1 MRAATWADDF
11 LAVFRTTTRNRWDWL
26 SPLAL
31 ILLGTIGVC
40 FIYSAQFSSLP
51 VNATHDSLLAMV
63 ARSYWIK
70 QVLFLVIG
78 AGVYWAVSLVD
89 YRHWLSLAHPLYAV
103 CVAPL
108 ALVLVPIFGHSTYGS
123 SRWLVLGPL
132 RFQPS
137 EPAKI
142 AVLLITASILIRS
155 KIGTVKQSMGVLG
168 KLTLA
173 VGVPIL
179 LIVLQP
185 DLKSAIVLPPMVFS
199 MLYVSKLSGRFF
211 ATALG
216 VFLIVVGL
224 VSWDTYR
231 YFQYMAALPR
241 ASVAQI
247 DFQGHR
253 GEFQHHSFLPFLHDY
268 QRERILA
275 FVDPAK
281 IDAQGI
287 GYNQHQSLISVGSG
301 GLSGKGWTAGTQARL
316 GYLPH
321 TVAHNDFI
329 FSVIAEEKGFL
340 GSLSVLGLFGIV
352 LFNGIRIAGLAR
364 DRLGTLLAIGV
375 TVLLTVHV
383 FVNIAMTIGLVPVTG
398 IPLPFISYGGS
409 FVLSCCFLQG
419 LVQSV
424 YRFRKDLL

>member
-1 MRAATWADDF
+1 MKADTLSD
-11 LAVFRTTTRNRWDWL
+11 LMGVFRTTTRERWDWI
-26 SPLAL
+26 SPLAIVGL
-31 ILLGTIGVC
+31 SAIGVC

-51 VNATHDSLLAMV
+51 VNTPHESIFALV
-63 ARSYWIK
+63 ARSYWMK
-70 QVLFLVIG
+70 QLLFLLVGTGI
-78 AGVYWAVSLVD
+78 YWGVSLVD

-103 CVAPL
+103 CVIPL
-108 ALVLVPIFGHSTYGS
+108 GLVLVPLFGHSTYGS
-123 SRWLVLGPL
+123 SRWLSLGPL

-155 KIGTVKQSMGVLG
+155 KVGTIRQSMGVLG

-231 YFQYMAALPR
+231 YYNFMASLPR
-241 ASVAQI
+241 PADGRI

-253 GEFQHHSFLPFLHDY
+253 GEFQRHSFLPFLHDY

-301 GLSGKGWTAGTQARL
+301 GLFGKGWTAGTQARL

-340 GSLSVLGLFGIV
+340 GSLSVLVLFGIV